1 MHTDTS
7 SDPHPVAARLED
19 FDTRSGS
26 WLERSVFNHRP
37 WVLGLCLLLTLL
49 LGWQALRLPLN
60 ASFEKTIP
68 TSHPYI
74 ANYLAHRADLAG
86 QGNTLRLV
94 LEARQGTIFD
104 KAYLDALQKINDEV
118 FLIPGVDRPF
128 MKSLWTS
135 NTRWVAVTEDGLD
148 GGPVIPDSY
157 DGSAASLAEL
167 RANVERS
174 GEIGQLVAADFR
186 SSSVLIPLLERHP
199 ETGAPLDYGA
209 LSRELE
215 ALRDRHSNEHL
226 QVRITGFAKVVGD
239 LIEGLVQVLA
249 FFVLALLICSGILL
263 AYTRCLRS
271 TALVVACSVVAVVW
285 QFGLLTLLG
294 YALDPYSVLVP
305 FLVFAI
311 GMSHGA
317 QKMNGIMQD
326 IGRGTHRE
334 VAARYTFRRLF
345 MAGMTALL
353 CDAVGFAVL
362 MIIRIEVIQDLAVIA
377 SLGVAV
383 LIFTNLVLLPV
394 LLSYTGVAPAAA
406 ARSLRQDSGQGDG
419 KSRGAGLWAL
429 LARFTEPRWALGTL
443 AVAAVLAGAGAL
455 VSRELKIG
463 DLDPGASELRPE
475 SRYNQDNAYLI
486 SHYGASTDILTVMA
500 ITPPDRCT
508 RYAALAPMDALAWQ
522 LEQLPG
528 VEATQSMAGLS
539 RMAMVGY
546 NEGNFKWLDLLA
558 NDGALGGVQTRA
570 PRELFNQSCSFLALY
585 VYLKDHKAD
594 TLARVVKAVEAYAA
608 THNNEAIR
616 FELAAGS
623 AGIAAATNIVVEQA
637 NREMLLWVY
646 AAVIALCWVTF
657 RSWRAVV
664 VAVLPLVLTSVL
676 CEALMVGLGIGV
688 KVATLP
694 VIALGV
700 GIGVD
705 YALYVLSIILAR
717 QRQGDSLATAYR
729 HALQFTGRVVML
741 TGITLALAV
750 GTWVFSPIKFQADMG
765 LLLAFMFLWNMVGAL
780 TLLPALS
787 HFLLR
792 TAAKATDVAPTASAS
807 PPAQPASATTPSTFA
822 LSE

>member
-1 MHTDTS
+1 MHTDIS
-7 SDPHPVAARLED
+7 SDPHPVAARRED

-26 WLERSVFNHRP
+26 WLERGVFNHRP

-49 LGWQALRLPLN
+49 LGWQAWRLPLN

-68 TSHPYI
+68 TSHPFI
-74 ANYLAHRADLAG
+74 VNYLAHRADLAG

-104 KAYLDALQKINDEV
+104 QAYLDTLQKINDEV

-135 NTRWVAVTEDGLD
+135 NTRWVAVTEEGLD
-148 GGPVIPDSY
+148 GGPVIPDRY
-157 DGSAASLAEL
+157 DGSPASLAEL

-215 ALRDRHSNEHL
+215 ALRDRHSHEHL

-239 LIEGLVQVLA
+239 LIEGLYEVLA

-271 TALVVACSVVAVVW
+271 TALVVACSLVAVVW

-362 MIIRIEVIQDLAVIA
+362 MLIRIQVIQDLAVIA

-406 ARSLRQDSGQGDG
+406 ARSLRQDSGTGEGQ
-419 KSRGAGLWAL
+419 GLWAL

-443 AVAAVLAGAGAL
+443 LVAAVMAGAGAW
-455 VSRELKIG
+455 VSRDLKIG
-463 DLDPGASELRPE
+463 DLDPGASELRPS

-500 ITPPDRCT
+500 VTPPDRCT
-508 RYAALAPMDALAWQ
+508 AYAALAPVDALAWQ

-546 NEGNFKWLDLLA
+546 NEGHFKWLDLLA

-594 TLARVVKAVEAYAA
+594 TLNRVVQAVQAYA
-608 THNNEAIR
+608 EAHDSDAVR
-616 FELAAGS
+616 FKLAAGS

-646 AAVIALCWVTF
+646 AAVIALCWITF

-676 CEALMVGLGIGV
+676 CEALMVELGIGV

-717 QRQGDSLATAYR
+717 QRLGDSLAMAYR

-792 TAAKATDVAPTASAS
+792 PAAPLPNRQETAPPSLALTD
-807 PPAQPASATTPSTFA
+807 
-822 LSE
+822 